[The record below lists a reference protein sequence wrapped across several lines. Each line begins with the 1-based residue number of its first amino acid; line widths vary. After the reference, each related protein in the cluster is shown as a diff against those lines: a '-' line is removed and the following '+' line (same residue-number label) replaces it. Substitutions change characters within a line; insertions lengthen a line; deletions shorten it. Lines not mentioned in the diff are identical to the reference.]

1 MDHRDR
7 IPEVGLTDLGKVGLK
22 GGSEAQCDPVLRAKY
37 LDYCSARVAEVL
49 LGLTADDMYVLAQ
62 EVAGES
68 TGENE
73 GVPSFDTI
81 VRLATERI
89 TRGLSLPDFWDWVAE
104 YRKNPEGFE
113 QEMIGLW
120 EADVKMSNQGAN

>member
-1 MDHRDR
+1 MGHRDR
-7 IPEVGLTDLGKVGLK
+7 IPEAGLTDLGKVGLK

-37 LDYCSARVAEVL
+37 LDYCSARVAEVVL
-49 LGLTADDMYVLAQ
+49 RLTADDMYVLAQ
-62 EVAGES
+62 EVAGE
-68 TGENE
+68 NE
-73 GVPSFDTI
+73 GVPSFNTI

-89 TRGLSLPDFWDWVAE
+89 TRGLSLPNFWDWVDE

-120 EADVKMSNQGAN
+120 EADVQMSNQGAN

>member
-1 MDHRDR
+1 
-7 IPEVGLTDLGKVGLK
+7 
-22 GGSEAQCDPVLRAKY
+22 
-37 LDYCSARVAEVL
+37 
-49 LGLTADDMYVLAQ
+49 MYVLAQ

-68 TGENE
+68 IGESE
-73 GVPSFDTI
+73 GVPSFNTI

-104 YRKNPEGFE
+104 YRKNPDGFE

>member
-1 MDHRDR
+1 MGHRDR
-7 IPEVGLTDLGKVGLK
+7 IPEAGLTDLGKVGLK
-22 GGSEAQCDPVLRAKY
+22 GGSEGESDPILRAKY

-49 LGLTADDMYVLAQ
+49 LRLTADDMYVLAQ

-68 TGENE
+68 AGENE
-73 GVPSFDTI
+73 AVPSFNTI

-89 TRGLSLPDFWDWVAE
+89 TRGLSLPDFWDWVGE

>member
-1 MDHRDR
+1 M
-7 IPEVGLTDLGKVGLK
+7 TDLGKVGLK
-22 GGSEAQCDPVLRAKY
+22 GGSEGESDPILRAKY

-49 LGLTADDMYVLAQ
+49 LRLTADDMYVLAQ

-68 TGENE
+68 AGENE
-73 GVPSFDTI
+73 AVPSFNTI

-89 TRGLSLPDFWDWVAE
+89 TRGLSLPDFWDWVGE